1 MKRKILPI
9 TLLGIM
15 LIATFSFCLCST
27 LASSEKT
34 TIIVP
39 DDFGTIKDA
48 VDAAKD
54 GDTILV
60 KAGIYNE
67 EWISV
72 DKSISLVGEKKRSII
87 NYQSGTG
94 LILSAD
100 NIEIRE
106 FSITNSESQN
116 GYAINLLGV
125 DNCVI
130 QDNLIENN
138 LVGISVIG
146 YSSGNSILENILNQN
161 NRSVELINSNN
172 NIITKNNITGALV
185 SGISLDGSSGNIIS
199 KNNISDLVNGIG
211 SLMLWQSSNNTVFR
225 NLLFGG
231 NLFLM
236 VNCSQNTFS
245 ENFVMDSNYG
255 VLVGDSSNNIFYKN
269 YFINI
274 KENPVNDQ
282 ANIPDFFS
290 DNIRDNGFEGNYWSD
305 YDGEDHD
312 NDNIGDSVFFLYEE
326 NIDNFPLMNYPKI
339 SINSENITEETDSS
353 SETFTITLE
362 VTLGFLTS
370 IIIIVI
376 ILFILRQK
384 KK

>member
-27 LASSEKT
+27 LASPEKT

-245 ENFVMDSNYG
+245 ENFVMDSNNG

-274 KENPVNDQ
+274 KENPVSDQ
-282 ANIPDFFS
+282 ANTPDFFS
-290 DNIRDNGFEGNYWSD
+290 DNIWDNGFEGNYWSE
-305 YDGEDHD
+305 YVGEDHD
-312 NDNIGDSVFFLYEE
+312 NDNIGDSVFFLYGE
-326 NIDNFPLMNYPKI
+326 NIDNFPLLNYPKI
-339 SINSENITEETDSS
+339 SINPENIIEETDSS
-353 SETFTITLE
+353 SQTFKITLE
-362 VTLGFLTS
+362 IILVFLTF
-370 IIIIVI
+370 IIIIVF

>member
-15 LIATFSFCLCST
+15 LITTFSFCLCST
-27 LASSEKT
+27 LASPEKT

-211 SLMLWQSSNNTVFR
+211 SLMLWQSSNNTIFR

-274 KENPVNDQ
+274 KENPVSDQ
-282 ANIPDFFS
+282 ANTTDFFS
-290 DNIRDNGFEGNYWSD
+290 DNIWDNGFEGNYWSD
-305 YDGEDHD
+305 YVGEDHD
-312 NDNIGDSVFFLYEE
+312 NDNIGDSVFFLYGE
-326 NIDNFPLMNYPKI
+326 NIDNFPLLNYPKI
-339 SINSENITEETDSS
+339 SINPENIIEETDSS
-353 SETFTITLE
+353 SQTFKITLE
-362 VTLGFLTS
+362 IILVFLTF
-370 IIIIVI
+370 IIIIVF
-376 ILFILRQK
+376 ILFFLRQK